1 MCCPRITLGNKGGI
15 DLSGV
20 RIEAVCALPCASASV
35 PVGSQVGTAKL
46 ESSAIIYL
54 RFGIPVALW
63 GNDMWGGAEGERLND
78 FGVGCG
84 N

>member
-1 MCCPRITLGNKGGI
+1 
-15 DLSGV
+15 
-20 RIEAVCALPCASASV
+20 
-35 PVGSQVGTAKL
+35 VGSQVDTAKL
-46 ESSAIIYL
+46 KSSAIIYL

-84 N
+84 S